1 MDLGFYRTPWILR
14 WLAPGLTWSLEPE
27 QKQKVVYL
35 TFDDGPVPGPTDFV
49 LTTLATHDAKATF
62 FCIGDNV
69 RKHPETFQQVIHEGH
84 RVGNHTFNHLSA
96 WSTETSR
103 FLKNVEECQRILPES
118 TTPLFRPPF
127 GKITPGLSS
136 QLRSKGYSIIMWDL
150 LSFDYDRN
158 INIQNSLRQL
168 KRLTRPGS
176 IVVFHDSHKA
186 MAQLRQLLP
195 PYMEFLSTSGYQ
207 MESIPDGR

>member
-1 MDLGFYRTPWILR
+1 MKWK
-14 WLAPGLTWSLEPE
+14 WEPE
-27 QKQKVVYL
+27 QNNKTVYL

-49 LTTLATHDAKATF
+49 LNLLATHQAKATF

-69 RKHPETFQQVIHEGH
+69 RKHPETFNEVIRQGH

-96 WSTETSR
+96 WSTATSR
-103 FLKNVEECQRILPES
+103 FLDNVEECQRLLPES
-118 TTPLFRPPF
+118 TIPLFRPPF
-127 GKITPGLSS
+127 GKITPGLSR

-158 INIQNSLRQL
+158 IDIQNSLRQL

-186 MAQLRQLLP
+186 LAQLQQLLP
-195 PYMEFLSTSGYQ
+195 PYMEFLSISGYQ
-207 MESIPDGR
+207 MAPIPDAH